1 MCICPYSTCMQWS
14 QGLEEG
20 VRSPGTGVRDSYE
33 LPRECWGE
41 NPGLLEERLVLLTT
55 EPFLQAQEQPFIKT
69 NLLGCEMDHLVILR
83 LPVLSPKASKEEGKN

>member
-1 MCICPYSTCMQWS
+1 MSDPR
-14 QGLEEG
+14 GPELETVMSCHVNAG
-20 VRSPGTGVRDSYE
+20 H
-33 LPRECWGE
+33 E

-69 NLLGCEMDHLVILR
+69 NLLASEMDHLVILR